1 MAGRIQ
7 IITRGHASDIL
18 LDNPSFS
25 FFTKKYNKHTNW
37 ANENFKIDFDKKIYT
52 DDYIDVTIPAKYG
65 DILKG
70 VTLSFN
76 CDKSK
81 LPGIIDGL
89 VPLGPTLDSNN
100 NYAEEKVV
108 LMYVIEK
115 FGISVIEY
123 VELLLGD
130 QIIDKLTGDDIF
142 VYNELNVPD
151 SYAPSLDIMHGPS
164 FTYDQGGVF
173 PIRQAVDGQYVATL
187 YNDGNIDTEFRIQL
201 PFYFHNRPKNGFP
214 LCAINKQ
221 ELKIRIK
228 LRSARETIFISG
240 EEPYLPIPAYGGNE
254 TEANLPLGNMWN
266 AVAEKRIVRQFELEN
281 FAVDLDLVHL
291 NKTERCKIQSKPMN
305 LLIEQHQ
312 QNTFSIEPQSRFG
325 EFNLDFKNPVKDMH
339 FIAKNDEQW
348 SDEQISLLDQMRGVD
363 DSAHPSFQS
372 WQRSIYGKKPVP
384 HMYTQQKLV
393 TLKCDGISILN
404 ETTGSSIFT
413 SVTIPNMYYK
423 RSPSTRNISTYSFAL
438 QPGQL
443 EPSGHLD
450 FSLIKDAKLTME
462 LPTDGSHQDSTNP
475 NGVGPIYF
483 RKRVII
489 LAKSYNVIHIDDGIG
504 KILF

>member
-7 IITRGHASDIL
+7 IITRGHVSDLL

-37 ANENFKIDFDKKIYT
+37 ANENFKMDFDKKIYT

-81 LPGIIDGL
+81 LPGIIDGP
-89 VPLGPTLDSNN
+89 VPIGSLGQ
-100 NYAEEKVV
+100 AGEEV

-142 VYNELNVPD
+142 IYNELNVPD

-164 FTYDQGGVF
+164 FTYSQGGVF
-173 PIRQAVDGQYVATL
+173 PVQQEVDGQYYSTL

-221 ELKIRIK
+221 ELKVRIK
-228 LRSARETIFISG
+228 LRSARETIFVAG
-240 EEPYLPIPAYGGNE
+240 EQAYSNGLGGNE
-254 TEANLPLGNMWN
+254 TEANIPFRNLWHPK
-266 AVAEKRIVRQFELEN
+266 AEKRITRQFELDN
-281 FAVDLDLVHL
+281 FAVNLDLVHL

-312 QNTFSIEPQSRFG
+312 QNTFSIEPQSKFG
-325 EFNLDFKNPVKDMH
+325 EFNLDFKNPVKDMY
-339 FIAKNDEQW
+339 FIAKKNEPW
-348 SDEQISLLDQMRGVD
+348 SDEQISKLDQMRGVS
-363 DSAHPSFQS
+363 DSAHDSFQS
-372 WQRSIYGKKPVP
+372 WQRSCYGKKPVP
-384 HMYTQQKLV
+384 HMYTPQKVV

-404 ETTGSSIFT
+404 EITGSHIFT

-423 RSPSTRNISTYSFAL
+423 RSPFARNIGAYSFAL

-462 LPTDGSHQDSTNP
+462 LPSDGSHQDSTNP
-475 NGVGPIYF
+475 NGFGPLYF
-483 RKRVII
+483 RKQVII
-489 LAKSYNVIHIDDGIG
+489 LAKSYNVIHIDNGIG

>member
-7 IITRGHASDIL
+7 IITRGHTSDLL

-37 ANENFKIDFDKKIYT
+37 ANENFKMDFDKKIYT

-65 DILKG
+65 DILTG

-89 VPLGPTLDSNN
+89 VPLGSVGQLG
-100 NYAEEKVV
+100 EEV

-142 VYNELNVPD
+142 IYNELNVPD
-151 SYAPSLDIMHGPS
+151 SYGPSLDIMHGPS
-164 FTYDQGGVF
+164 FTYDQGNLF
-173 PIRQAVDGQYVATL
+173 PIRQQVDGQYFSTL
-187 YNDGNIDTEFRIQL
+187 YNNGNIDTEFRIQL

-221 ELKIRIK
+221 ELKVRIK
-228 LRSARETIFISG
+228 LRSARETIFIAG
-240 EEPYLPIPAYGGNE
+240 EKAYSNGLGGNE
-254 TEANLPLGNMWN
+254 TEANIPLRNIWHPM
-266 AVAEKRIVRQFELEN
+266 AEKRIARQFELDDFTVN
-281 FAVDLDLVHL
+281 LDLVHL

-312 QNTFSIEPQSRFG
+312 QNIFSIEPQSKFG
-325 EFNLDFKNPVKDMH
+325 EFNLDFKNPVKDMY
-339 FIAKNDEQW
+339 FIAKKNEQW
-348 SDEQISLLDQMRGVD
+348 SDSQISLLDQMRGIT
-363 DSAHPSFQS
+363 DSAHTSGGFQS
-372 WQRSIYGKKPVP
+372 WQRSILGKKPVP

-404 ETTGSSIFT
+404 ETTGSSMFM
-413 SVTIPNMYYK
+413 SVTIPNTYYK
-423 RSPSTRNISTYSFAL
+423 RSPYARNINVYSFAL

-483 RKRVII
+483 RKQVII

>member
-7 IITRGHASDIL
+7 IITRGHASDLL

-37 ANENFKIDFDKKIYT
+37 ANENFKMDFDKKIYT
-52 DDYIDVTIPAKYG
+52 GDYIEVTIPAKYG

-70 VTLSFN
+70 ITLSFS

-89 VPLGPTLDSNN
+89 VPLGSVHSGYYPDGP
-100 NYAEEKVV
+100 EV

-130 QIIDKLTGDDIF
+130 QIIDKLIGDDIYI
-142 VYNELNVPD
+142 YNELNVPD
-151 SYAPSLDIMHGPS
+151 SYRPSLDIMHGPS
-164 FTYDQGGVF
+164 FTYTSPAF
-173 PIRQAVDGQYVATL
+173 PISEHVDGQYQSTL
-187 YNDGNIDTEFRIQL
+187 YNNGNIDTEFRIQL

-221 ELKIRIK
+221 ELKVRIK
-228 LRSARETIFISG
+228 LRSSRESIFVAG
-240 EEPYLPIPAYGGNE
+240 EKAYSNGLGGNE
-254 TEANLPLGNMWN
+254 TEANIPLRNIWHPM
-266 AVAEKRIVRQFELEN
+266 AEKRIARQFELEN
-281 FAVDLDLVHL
+281 FTVNLDLVYL

-312 QNTFSIEPQSRFG
+312 QNTFSIEPQSKFG
-325 EFNLDFKNPVKDMH
+325 KFNLDFKNPVKDMY
-339 FIAKNDEQW
+339 FIAKKNEQW
-348 SDEQISLLDQMRGVD
+348 SDAQISLLDQMRGV
-363 DSAHPSFQS
+363 SSSGYPGGFQS

-404 ETTGSSIFT
+404 ETTGSPIFT

-462 LPTDGSHQDSTNP
+462 LQTDGSHQDSS
-475 NGVGPIYF
+475 GIGPIYF
-483 RKRVII
+483 KKQIII
-489 LAKSYNVIHIDDGIG
+489 LAKSYNIIRINNGIG
-504 KILF
+504 QILF